1 MLTRRIIIFKGREG
15 WFSTKEFVGDKRE
28 LEAIHSQDT
37 CEATWKSIA
46 RAFQGVKTLEDF
58 QTTASWAE
66 HLYHSGVECP
76 QEDPPSLP
84 GDMPLLAARGLEKD
98 PDEILV
104 VYQDLGATG
113 IRSFCRCPSCGR
125 AYPLTYDVNGKC
137 SFATAVCLSCG
148 TPVDWSEPMPSE
160 GTWQG
165 ALKMYKE
172 PPATYKIKDY
182 SARDQVAREHV
193 GCPVKLLKIVGFER
207 DEIIFEVQFRDWK
220 TALVR
225 SSELAPNQPPTK

>member
-1 MLTRRIIIFKGREG
+1 MLTRRIVIFKGREG
-15 WFSTKEFVGDKRE
+15 WFSTREFVGDRRE

-37 CEATWKSIA
+37 CEATWKSIS
-46 RAFQGVKTLEDF
+46 RAFQGVKTLQEF

-66 HLYHSGVECP
+66 HLYHSAVESP

-84 GDMPLLAARGLEKD
+84 DDMPLLAARGLEKD

-125 AYPLTYDVNGKC
+125 AYPITYDVDGKV
-137 SFATAVCLSCG
+137 SFSTALCLSCG

-160 GTWQG
+160 EAWQT

-172 PPATYKIKDY
+172 PPATYKIKD
-182 SARDQVAREHV
+182 DMVHNQIAREHA
-193 GCPVKLLKIVGFER
+193 GHPVKLLKIIGFESNKMT
-207 DEIIFEVQFRDWK
+207 FEAQFRDRK
-220 TALVR
+220 TALVYP
-225 SSELAPNQPPTK
+225 SELAPCETPAK

>member
-1 MLTRRIIIFKGREG
+1 MLTRRIVIFKGRDG
-15 WFSTKEFVGDKRE
+15 WFSTREYVGDRRE

-37 CEATWKSIA
+37 CEVTWKSIA

-66 HLYHSGVECP
+66 SLYHSGVECP

-84 GDMPLLAARGLEKD
+84 NDMPLLAARGLEKD

-104 VYQDLGATG
+104 IYQDLGATG

-125 AYPLTYDVNGKC
+125 AYPLTYDTNGKC
-137 SFATAVCLSCG
+137 SFTTAVCLSCG

-160 GTWQG
+160 EAWQT
-165 ALKMYKE
+165 ALKMYNE
-172 PPATYKIKDY
+172 PPATYEIKDDT
-182 SARDQVAREHV
+182 AHDQIAREHA
-193 GCPVKLLKIVGFER
+193 GHPVKILKIIGFER
-207 DEIIFEVQFRDWK
+207 DEMTFEVQFRDWK
-220 TALVR
+220 TALVHP
-225 SSELAPNQPPTK
+225 SELAPNQTPTN